1 MTQHVHQHTIK
12 SRDLTQP
19 IASGWSFGIK
29 YPQTGE
35 GPDSANCWHYPT
47 ISSNGLLRT
56 DSANFWHYPGA
67 PHTLPWQFDEPWS
80 HHDRIRY
87 PSFCRTFRLFWHSQ
101 TTNDDYLGVEI
112 NEFIKNSIDS
122 RAASAGWSCF
132 GHTQNVLLCTPNVWT
147 KFLLHTHTGG
157 TNILLCTPNV
167 WTNVLLCTT
176 NVCTKVLL
184 HTHRECVAPKFGQI
198 MHRLEEP

>member
-1 MTQHVHQHTIK
+1 M
-12 SRDLTQP
+12 
-19 IASGWSFGIK
+19 G
-29 YPQTGE
+29 YPQTE
-35 GPDSANCWHYPT
+35 ECPDSDNCWHYST

-147 KFLLHTHTGG
+147 KVLLHTHTGG

-167 WTNVLLCTT
+167 WTNVLICTT